1 MLALYHDDGHQRR
14 DVELGDAP
22 LVPCA
27 IVDVDGDYVYSWH
40 ILEPTAFGVFFAMT
54 QKETD
59 TQISERATPQSCF
72 YRGESLHVL
81 MYYKAWGWLGREA
94 GTKPRSVCR
103 HWNALAHWSGFLGG
117 LVY

>member
-1 MLALYHDDGHQRR
+1 MLALYHDDGPLCC

-22 LVPCA
+22 FVPCA
-27 IVDVDGDYVYSWH
+27 IFDVVGDYVYSWQ
-40 ILEPTAFGVFFAMT
+40 ILEPTAFSAFFDMIR
-54 QKETD
+54 KEID
-59 TQISERATPQSCF
+59 TQISNRAIPQSCF

-81 MYYKAWGWLGREA
+81 MYYKAWVWLGREA
-94 GTKPRSVCR
+94 ATQPRSVCR